1 MCTVSYSISLKSFK
15 ITYRLFLTILQ
26 KSLDY
31 FATHIYFG
39 AMKRYL
45 YSQIL
50 KDLKKKI
57 VFITGP
63 RQVGKTFLAKQIM
76 GNFNRAQYLNF
87 DNINDL
93 RIIKDTSWALNTD
106 LLVFDEIHKMK
117 KWKGYIKGVYDSKP
131 EKQSILVTGSA
142 RLDTFRQTGDSL
154 AGRYLHLRLN
164 PVSVKEIS
172 NIISKPYDA
181 LEILNKFGGFPEP
194 FLNAVNLE
202 KAMAETES
210 ARWKNQYFS
219 DIIKEDILEFSRIG
233 EIKTMKTLL
242 QLLRTKVG
250 SPLSFNSIANDLQ
263 VSPNTI
269 KKYIQI
275 LESLYIV
282 FFITPFHKNIARSIL
297 KEPKIYFYD
306 TAFIEG
312 NEGLKLENTCALSLL
327 KHVQFLYDTKGE
339 NLKLHYLRTKDNK
352 EVDFA
357 ISRNAELVQ
366 LIEVKLTENKISPSL
381 KYFAERFKSVDAIQL
396 VHNLKQNENRDGIN
410 IFKAADW
417 LGDLS
422 A

>member
-1 MCTVSYSISLKSFK
+1 MLE
-15 ITYRLFLTILQ
+15 
-26 KSLDY
+26 
-31 FATHIYFG
+31 
-39 AMKRYL
+39 
-45 YSQIL
+45 
-50 KDLKKKI
+50 DLKKKI

-76 GNFNRAQYLNF
+76 KNFVKPQYLNY
-87 DNINDL
+87 DNINDI

-117 KWKGYIKGVYDSKP
+117 KWKSYIKGVYDSKP
-131 EKQSILVTGSA
+131 EKQSILITGSA
-142 RLDTFRQTGDSL
+142 RLDTFRQSGDSL
-154 AGRYLHLRLN
+154 AGRYLHLRFN
-164 PVSVKEIS
+164 PISVKEIS
-172 NIISKPYDA
+172 EIIPEHYNA
-181 LEILNKFGGFPEP
+181 LEMLNKFGGFPEP
-194 FLNAVNLE
+194 LLNAVNLE
-202 KAMAETES
+202 NEKAETES

-219 DIIKEDILEFSRIG
+219 DIIREDILEFSRIS

-250 SPLSFNSIANDLQ
+250 TPLSFNSIANDLQ
-263 VSPNTI
+263 VSSNTI

-282 FFITPFHKNIARSIL
+282 FLITPFHKNIARSIL

-306 TAFIEG
+306 TSFIEG

-327 KHVQFLYDTKGE
+327 KNVQFLYDTKGE
-339 NLKLHYLRTKDNK
+339 NLKLHYLRTKDNR

-357 ISRNAELVQ
+357 VSRNSELVQ

-381 KYFAERFKSVDAIQL
+381 KYFAERFKSVEAIQL
-396 VHNLKQNENRDGIN
+396 VHNLKQNEYRDGVN
-410 IFKAADW
+410 ILKAADW
-417 LGDLS
+417 LGELS